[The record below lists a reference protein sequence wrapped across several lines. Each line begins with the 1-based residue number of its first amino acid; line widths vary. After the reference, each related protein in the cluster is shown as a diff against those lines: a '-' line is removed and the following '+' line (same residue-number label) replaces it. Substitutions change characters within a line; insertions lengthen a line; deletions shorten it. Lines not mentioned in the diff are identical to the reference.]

1 MGAWFTLAGIVL
13 GGVTG
18 GVTFGKLGAKI
29 EENASEKE
37 RQNFRWACNR
47 LGVPVPD
54 DPNNPSSGWETQADR
69 SFENLPEEEKEEIR
83 EVVKEELGLELRSA

>member
-1 MGAWFTLAGIVL
+1 MGAWYTLAGIIF

-18 GVTFGKLGAKI
+18 GFIGGKIGKKV

-37 RQNFRWACNR
+37 RRNFRWACNR

-54 DPNNPSSGWETQADR
+54 DGDNPSSGWETQADR
-69 SFENLPEEEKEEIR
+69 NFENLPEKEKEEIR
-83 EVVKEELGLELRSA
+83 EVVKEELGLELRPA